1 MRNYNQITGSQLTE
15 LITKSIGALI
25 EGLQKVGF
33 RKRITE
39 DIDELKD
46 TVILLSKKVDELESK
61 INELI

>member
-15 LITKSIGALI
+15 LITKSISALI
-25 EGLQKVGF
+25 DGLQKVGF

-61 INELI
+61 INEVI